1 MDLFAAWLAVQVT
14 RDDARSA
21 LPHAPVR
28 QDRLGQWLGAIRR
41 RSAGVLHRLADRLEP
56 HPTPFPVAERQ
67 CNA

>member
-1 MDLFAAWLAVQVT
+1 MDLFAAWFAVHVT

-28 QDRLGQWLGAIRR
+28 QDRLGESLRAIRR
-41 RSAGVLHRLADRLEP
+41 RSAGALHRLADRLEP
-56 HPTPFPVAERQ
+56 HPMPFPVAERQ